1 VRLVDRALDGA
12 FLAGMT
18 HSHALDLEI
27 SIAAQVPV
35 GRDQPARSAAHD
47 YRLSADPFNSRSAH
61 HA

>member
-27 SIAAQVPV
+27 SIVAQLPV
-35 GRDQPARSAAHD
+35 ARDQRARSAAHD
-47 YRLSADPFNSRSAH
+47 HHLNADPFNSRSAH

>member
-18 HSHALDLEI
+18 HSHALDNNHP
-27 SIAAQVPV
+27 ST
-35 GRDQPARSAAHD
+35 
-47 YRLSADPFNSRSAH
+47 ADPSNSRSAH